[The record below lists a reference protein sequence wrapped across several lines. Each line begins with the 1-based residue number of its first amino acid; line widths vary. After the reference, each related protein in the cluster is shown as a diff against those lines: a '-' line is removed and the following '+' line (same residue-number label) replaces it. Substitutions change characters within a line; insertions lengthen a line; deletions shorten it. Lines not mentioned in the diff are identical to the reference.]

1 MYQLIG
7 LALIFTIVGV
17 VGLLRA
23 GHQKYVV
30 WATQRV
36 SGTYPDNSYDYDT
49 EEVIPGAEFIPSSAC
64 LLMGFVLFAVAL
76 KS

>member
-1 MYQLIG
+1 
-7 LALIFTIVGV
+7 
-17 VGLLRA
+17 
-23 GHQKYVV
+23 
-30 WATQRV
+30 V